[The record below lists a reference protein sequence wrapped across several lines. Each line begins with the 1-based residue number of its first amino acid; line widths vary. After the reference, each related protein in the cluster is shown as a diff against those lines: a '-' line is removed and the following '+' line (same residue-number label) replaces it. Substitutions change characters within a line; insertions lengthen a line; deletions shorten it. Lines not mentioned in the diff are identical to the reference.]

1 MFIERLREINPSP
14 YMYYL
19 NFENAHNG
27 SIRLIG
33 SSPEALVSKDQ
44 THLETVPISWTRRRG
59 KNAKEEAKIV
69 SELLNDEKENAE
81 HIMLVDLARNDFAR
95 ISIPGTVDTYEL
107 KQLRKYPHIM
117 HLISKVR
124 SETNLDSISIL
135 KAVFPAGTVS
145 GAPKKRHGNYSQ
157 FRTGR

>member
-1 MFIERLREINPSP
+1 
-14 YMYYL
+14 
-19 NFENAHNG
+19 
-27 SIRLIG
+27 
-33 SSPEALVSKDQ
+33 
-44 THLETVPISWTRRRG
+44 
-59 KNAKEEAKIV
+59 
-69 SELLNDEKENAE
+69 
-81 HIMLVDLARNDFAR
+81 MLVDLARNDFAR

-145 GAPKKRHGNYSQ
+145 GAPKKRAMEIIHNLEQEDKRALRGLCRI
-157 FRTGR
+157 FKF